1 VHDLEGLARMN
12 AHLFA
17 EEKRPAAAA

>member
-1 VHDLEGLARMN
+1 MN

-17 EEKRPAAAA
+17 MYSGE

>member
-1 VHDLEGLARMN
+1 VHDADGLRAMN

-17 EEKRPAAAA
+17 EDTVSAEA